1 LISLLIITYIVNK
14 NKVTTNGVINFKS
27 NVFLKSLLCFAL
39 DIPPGLK
46 SFAFL
51 FEFKT
56 LSISFKLKLFSLLSK
71 STGVFKVFL
80 SLLGEYKL
88 SSFSLVKI
96 FFYNINTIST
106 SGG

>member
-1 LISLLIITYIVNK
+1 M
-14 NKVTTNGVINFKS
+14 S
-27 NVFLKSLLCFAL
+27 NDFLKSLLCFAL

-56 LSISFKLKLFSLLSK
+56 LSISFKLKVFSLLPK
-71 STGVFKVFL
+71 STEVFKVFL
-80 SLLGEYKL
+80 SLLGEYEISL

-106 SGG
+106 SDALLSL